1 MAISSAKLQ
10 KLIYFDGYKPEHFQ
24 PSQASDL
31 TVRIWSNMGR
41 AQKQGASW
49 GDICTYNRQEM
60 DEILVERSRTR
71 SKRDSVSI
79 SEPVI
84 EPAIVEPDIVIPV
97 IVERAAPCAQPLPE
111 IDFEPSK
118 TTKPVIKKPRTQP
131 SKRPLCMGCGKYCIH
146 SKPPDS
152 WNAADRKRYCCL
164 GCRDSSGKKHADRCQ
179 KHQ

>member
-1 MAISSAKLQ
+1 MSLSGVKLHN
-10 KLIYFDGYKPEHFQ
+10 LIYFDGYNPEHFE
-24 PSQASDL
+24 PSQTTEL

-60 DEILVERSRTR
+60 DEVLIERSRRKSTP
-71 SKRDSVSI
+71 SPVSI
-79 SEPVI
+79 SEPV
-84 EPAIVEPDIVIPV
+84 ESV
-97 IVERAAPCAQPLPE
+97 IVEAVIIKPVIERVAPSAPALPE
-111 IDFEPSK
+111 IDFEPVKSR
-118 TTKPVIKKPRTQP
+118 PVIKKPHSQP
-131 SKRPLCMGCGKYCIH
+131 SKRPLCMSCGNYCIH

-179 KHQ
+179 KHKPQ